1 MTSSPNDLIEHLLTR
16 LREVQRNFRFEETG
30 DPNVPLSEV
39 LDSMGLVELVAI
51 LAEDFGVTPDAIDQA
66 VGRKYGAIA
75 EVAHRL
81 RAAGL
86 SQNVQNRS
94 EKIADRGGVKP
105 AQEGTVTGPN
115 KETLGWLVSTAV
127 RLPHKI
133 QPASEINEILHRPP
147 GWLESHAGILQRRV
161 WADQDPLLAA
171 FEAAEECLSRAGLS
185 AAEVGAL
192 LVTSEAP
199 PLPVG
204 LAAALH
210 HRIQLGS
217 KTSALEIGG
226 ACTGFLAAWWTATKI
241 LPSCSNVLVVSSES
255 HSRHL
260 PLGPGREGEAAALFG
275 DAAAACL
282 ISTRPMGSA
291 SRPIQAIMH
300 QTDGSGAGLL
310 VVEHGKTGSYE
321 LRMQGV
327 ALAGR
332 AVRAMAQSVR
342 ELVERHGFKVADL
355 DAVVVHGGNGRLP
368 GLVALQLDI
377 PTERVWSQTSLT
389 GNVGSA
395 SLPVAWAAPPNLPRG
410 LVAWTAVGAGLTWS
424 AALTGPPES
433 HS

>member
-1 MTSSPNDLIEHLLTR
+1 MTSSSNDLIEHLLTR

-30 DPNVPLSEV
+30 DPNVPLAEV

-51 LAEDFGVTPDAIDQA
+51 LAEDFGVTPDTIEQA

-75 EVAHRL
+75 EVARRL
-81 RAAGL
+81 QAAGL
-86 SQNVQNRS
+86 SQKMQNQS
-94 EKIADRGGVKP
+94 EEIANWGGEKP
-105 AQEGTVTGPN
+105 AREDTSSGHDKKV
-115 KETLGWLVSTAV
+115 LGWLASTAV
-127 RLPHKI
+127 RLPEKT

-147 GWLESHAGILQRRV
+147 GWLESHAGIQQRRI

-171 FEAAEECLSRAGLS
+171 CEAAQECLTRAGLS

-210 HRIQLGS
+210 HRLQLGS
-217 KTSALEIGG
+217 GATALEIGG
-226 ACTGFLAAWWTATKI
+226 ACTGFLAAWWTGVRL
-241 LPSCSNVLVVSSES
+241 LPSCSNVLILSVEH
-255 HSRHL
+255 HSQHL
-260 PLGPGREGEAAALFG
+260 ALSPGSAGEAAALFG

-282 ISTRPMGSA
+282 MNARSISSS
-291 SRPIQAIMH
+291 SRPIRAIVH
-300 QTDGSGAGLL
+300 QTDGSGVGLL
-310 VVEHGKTGSYE
+310 RVELGKTGAYE

-342 ELVERHGFKVADL
+342 ELGERHGLKVADL

-368 GLVALQLDI
+368 GLVALQLGI
-377 PTERVWSQTSLT
+377 PVERIWSQTSLT

-395 SLPVAWAAPPNLPRG
+395 SLPVAWASQPNLPSG
-410 LVAWTAVGAGLTWS
+410 LVAWTAVGAGLTWA
-424 AALTGPPES
+424 AALTGPPK
-433 HS
+433 

>member
-30 DPNVPLSEV
+30 DPNVPLAEV

-51 LAEDFGVTPDAIDQA
+51 LAEDFGVTSDAIDQA

-94 EKIADRGGVKP
+94 EKIADRGGEKP
-105 AQEGTVTGPN
+105 TREDTSTGPD
-115 KETLGWLVSTAV
+115 KKALGWLVSTAV

-199 PLPVG
+199 PLPIG

-210 HRIQLGS
+210 HRLQLGS
-217 KTSALEIGG
+217 GANALEIGG
-226 ACTGFLAAWWTATKI
+226 ACTGFLAAWWTGIKL
-241 LPSCSNVLVVSSES
+241 LPSCSNVLILSVEH
-255 HSRHL
+255 HSQYL
-260 PLGPGREGEAAALFG
+260 ALGPGPAGEAAALFG

-282 ISTRPMGSA
+282 ISARSVSSS
-291 SRPIQAIMH
+291 SRPIRAIMH

-310 VVEHGKTGSYE
+310 RVERGRTGSYE

-377 PTERVWSQTSLT
+377 PADIIWSQTSLT

-395 SLPVAWAAPPNLPRG
+395 SLPVAWALQPNLPSG
-410 LVAWTAVGAGLTWS
+410 LVAWTAVGAGLTWA
-424 AALTGPPES
+424 AALTGPPQ
-433 HS
+433 